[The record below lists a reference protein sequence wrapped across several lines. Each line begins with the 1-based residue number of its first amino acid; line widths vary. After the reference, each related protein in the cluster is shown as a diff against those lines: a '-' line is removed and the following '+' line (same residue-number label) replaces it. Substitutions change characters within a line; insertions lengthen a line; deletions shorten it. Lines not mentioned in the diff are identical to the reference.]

1 MRLQFLSKLIAGS
14 LLIVMAAGSVAKTGY
29 VSDELRI
36 TVRRGQST
44 EHGVITTIS
53 SGTSVEI
60 LQVDASSGYTQIRMA
75 NGTRGWVLSRFLL
88 AEPIARSQLV
98 TANQQLAEAQET
110 LSELQ
115 PLTESQALR
124 LAELAQQREQL
135 TSELNQLKSD
145 TADTVAIN
153 EKNRLLLLQLKS
165 IQSAKQD
172 LSDQVDLL
180 ADDHRLRWFLYGSG
194 VIVIGILFGLLLPK
208 LRIQRKAWNE
218 F

>member
-1 MRLQFLSKLIAGS
+1 MQFLSKLIAGS

-60 LQVDASSGYTQIRMA
+60 LQVDASSGYTQIQMA

-180 ADDHRLRWFLYGSG
+180 TDDHRLRWFLYGGG

>member
-1 MRLQFLSKLIAGS
+1 MQSLSKMMVVS
-14 LLIVMAAGSVAKTGY
+14 LLMVMAAGSVAKTGY

-60 LQVDASSGYTQIRMA
+60 LQVDASSGYTQVRMA

-98 TANQQLAEAQET
+98 NANQQLAEAQAT

-115 PLTESQALR
+115 PLTESQAAQ
-124 LAELAQQREQL
+124 LAELTQQREQL
-135 TSELNQLKSD
+135 SSELSQLQSA

-153 EKNRLLLLQLKS
+153 NKNRLLAQQLES
-165 IQSAKQD
+165 IQSANQD
-172 LSDQVDLL
+172 LSEQVDLL
-180 ADDHRLRWFLYGSG
+180 TDDHRLRWFLYGSG

>member
-1 MRLQFLSKLIAGS
+1 MQFLSKLIAGS

-88 AEPIARSQLV
+88 AEPIARAQLV
-98 TANQQLAEAQET
+98 TANQQLAEAQEM

-180 ADDHRLRWFLYGSG
+180 TDDHRLRWFLYGSG

>member
-88 AEPIARSQLV
+88 AEPIARAQLV
-98 TANQQLAEAQET
+98 TANQQLAEAQEM

-180 ADDHRLRWFLYGSG
+180 TDDHRLRWFLYGGG

>member
-1 MRLQFLSKLIAGS
+1 MRLQSLSKMMVVS
-14 LLIVMAAGSVAKTGY
+14 LLMVMAAGSVAKTGY

-60 LQVDASSGYTQIRMA
+60 LQVDASSGYTQVRMA

-98 TANQQLAEAQET
+98 NANQQLAEAQAT

-115 PLTESQALR
+115 PLTESQAAQ
-124 LAELAQQREQL
+124 LAELTQQREQL
-135 TSELNQLKSD
+135 SSELSQLQSA

-153 EKNRLLLLQLKS
+153 NKNRLLAQQLES
-165 IQSAKQD
+165 IQSANQD
-172 LSDQVDLL
+172 LSEQVDLL
-180 ADDHRLRWFLYGSG
+180 TDDHRLRWFLYGSG